1 MTYTLR
7 FLEEV
12 EDDAHSAS
20 AWYEERRSGLGDEFL
35 EAFFDSTRQIATV
48 PLLYE
53 EVRGDIRRRLMRRF
67 PYAIYF
73 MMEETNIVILGLFHC
88 ARDPRAIESEV
99 GTRSPESP

>member
-1 MTYTLR
+1 VTYTLR

-20 AWYEERRSGLGDEFL
+20 TWYEERHTGLGDEFL
-35 EAFFDSTRQIATV
+35 EAFFESARQITAG

-53 EVRGDIRRRLMRRF
+53 EVHGDIRRRLMRRF

-73 MMEETNIVILGLFHC
+73 MMEEANIIIVGLFHC
-88 ARDPRAIESEV
+88 ARDPRTIESEV
-99 GTRSPESP
+99 ATRSV